1 MGKGTRSNM
10 KVLVNKPENP
20 KSHKIYAFLVL
31 VLGIAI
37 IALAFIVLFHVQK
50 IEITGNE
57 YSSRAEIADWVQND
71 DFSTN
76 SIYVLIKKAIRKDE
90 KLPYMEDVKI
100 TLKNPWTLKVEVK
113 EKKIVGYMAGTSEY
127 IYFDREGLVVVKDT
141 VLRENIPYIEGMEV
155 TDAVLYKT
163 LPVKNKKIF
172 EAMLETTQTLKK
184 IELVPDRIV
193 CDGSNIELWIG
204 TVYAKLGS
212 SNITDKVLQL
222 PPLLEKLTGQEGTL
236 HLEKFSSKNRDISF
250 RKGERPQASPEAA
263 PPVQE
268 PQDGEEQ
275 TQE

>member
-100 TLKNPWTLKVEVK
+100 TLKNPWTLKVDVK
-113 EKKIVGYMAGTSEY
+113 EKKIVGYMAGTS
-127 IYFDREGLVVVKDT
+127 
-141 VLRENIPYIEGMEV
+141 
-155 TDAVLYKT
+155 
-163 LPVKNKKIF
+163 
-172 EAMLETTQTLKK
+172 
-184 IELVPDRIV
+184 
-193 CDGSNIELWIG
+193 
-204 TVYAKLGS
+204 VYL
-212 SNITDKVLQL
+212 
-222 PPLLEKLTGQEGTL
+222 
-236 HLEKFSSKNRDISF
+236 F
-250 RKGERPQASPEAA
+250 
-263 PPVQE
+263 
-268 PQDGEEQ
+268 
-275 TQE
+275 